1 MQWGFALYF
10 TAMCL
15 SLVHLGDCREHV
27 LPDVRPGLHQEGVL
41 KSFCSHCCWSEQW
54 DWRAAVFSPDDLLD
68 KRSAPL
74 ERAQLNQRCCW
85 TPICCCSNCCYWVGF
100 VFFFFSSFFI
110 FQSVLTGGCTQGWL
124 FEDANV
130 ALDDTWLSGVLGWM
144 TRFNGTLKC
153 TRKKANLL
161 PLYLIANP
169 WAWLISSEKKYKITK
184 SKEMLKVWGGRFFP
198 LKRARTW

>member
-100 VFFFFSSFFI
+100 GFFFFFPAF
-110 FQSVLTGGCTQGWL
+110 L
-124 FEDANV
+124 FSNLYWQAGAHRV
-130 ALDDTWLSGVLGWM
+130 GFLKMQMLLWM
-144 TRFNGTLKC
+144 TRGWAEFSGEWHALMAHWNAQGRRLTS
-153 TRKKANLL
+153 
-161 PLYLIANP
+161 YLCI
-169 WAWLISSEKKYKITK
+169 W
-184 SKEMLKVWGGRFFP
+184 
-198 LKRARTW
+198 

>member
-100 VFFFFSSFFI
+100 GFFFFFPQLFYFPICIDRRVHTGLAFWRCKCCSGWHAAERSSR
-110 FQSVLTGGCTQGWL
+110 V
-124 FEDANV
+124 N
-130 ALDDTWLSGVLGWM
+130 DTL
-144 TRFNGTLKC
+144 
-153 TRKKANLL
+153 
-161 PLYLIANP
+161 
-169 WAWLISSEKKYKITK
+169 
-184 SKEMLKVWGGRFFP
+184 
-198 LKRARTW
+198 